1 MRTEA
6 KCQGKKRMVT
16 LGGRS
21 FGNERPSQQTVR
33 GTKSACVL
41 LQGLCLGSA
50 AGLRCRAELPHL
62 QLTPI
67 QELQSAGREEL
78 PNVQDS
84 SSKQIACHPNVK
96 QPLSFR
102 S

>member
-1 MRTEA
+1 MGMNDHLN
-6 KCQGKKRMVT
+6 K
-16 LGGRS
+16 
-21 FGNERPSQQTVR
+21 PSEEQSLSEFVFYL
-33 GTKSACVL
+33 L

-67 QELQSAGREEL
+67 QELQSAGKEEL
-78 PNVQDS
+78 PNVQDG
-84 SSKQIACHPNVK
+84 SSKLIACHPNVK